1 MLPISLEAD
10 RRANRNMPAS
20 PAATAAALA
29 SRAHPSHGLSGTKH
43 EAPRQRG
50 RGKSTSH
57 SMNKGLAL
65 LKMRQCSRTAP
76 PADNSG
82 KCGGGRCLRTRAP
95 KLFGEAEAT
104 PKSNALSSLSHTQ
117 VKRSTRTLNLTFIL
131 RRGGG
136 GGGGVRG
143 REPWRRGRRR
153 RSSKP

>member
-1 MLPISLEAD
+1 MVPTSLETD

-20 PAATAAALA
+20 PAATATALA

-43 EAPRQRG
+43 DAPRQRG

-65 LKMRQCSRTAP
+65 RAMSQCSRTTP
-76 PADNSG
+76 PAATSG
-82 KCGGGRCLRTRAP
+82 TCCGVRCLQTKAP

-136 GGGGVRG
+136 GVRG

-153 RSSKP
+153 RSSKS